1 MAEQFNFK
9 ELDSNK
15 RKEWL
20 AKRPDYVTQFI
31 ATITNIRDTMIVEE
45 TGIVRWAAFDM
56 DKLSP
61 NIYYYLAS
69 CQSTMAIQ
77 NMIGGM
83 ASILNQYNNRDIATV
98 WNSHQVASEII
109 TALNGVFT
117 VVTKTYNDKYVVRSL
132 LRDPEL
138 EETLMYPLPLNEPG
152 YTSRPLGA
160 YNWTI
165 TQDEALNVLNGIP
178 MTILQFPEPTP
189 LAGTDQASKERQ
201 VKYEVRK
208 ALQPSFSGKRI
219 FYNWHSDYRGRMSPG
234 AYHFNP
240 HGNEYEKSIVAFA
253 NSEKV
258 TWAGT
263 MEYRKALARAA
274 GLDKVNDLAKLKWYN
289 ENSQN
294 LHNVVWKEPHTA
306 RALMLAMAQ
315 IENTGS
321 TNVPIELDATNSQL
335 QVVSLLTGDLQT
347 ALSCNIVP
355 DGDDIADAYGILA
368 AIMQQRS
375 GKIFTRNDVK
385 MAYMVHGY
393 GGGKEVVI
401 EELIGAMDNDYD
413 VAEVYEIFLK
423 ATEELSPASNRL
435 RATFDNLWNP
445 EWDLV
450 TWELPDGFIAQY
462 RPIETMALTLS
473 PFGMKFECLASV
485 NVKLDYSTALY
496 VNVIHSVDAYIA
508 RQLVLRMNG
517 KAWSIH
523 DGFPTLGNNVST
535 MLQHYKDICGEI
547 VESRLL
553 EDIIEDITGAYI
565 DTLPKQ
571 FGNAEVQTGNYAIS

>member
-20 AKRPDYVTQFI
+20 AKRPDYVTQFT
-31 ATITNIRDTMIVEE
+31 ATLTNIRETMIVEE
-45 TGIVRWAAFDM
+45 TGIVRWAMFDM
-56 DKLSP
+56 DKLAP

-83 ASILNQYNNRDIATV
+83 ASILNEYNNRDIVTV

-117 VVTKTYNDKYVVRSL
+117 VVTKTYNDKYVARSL

-152 YTSRPLGA
+152 YASRPLGA
-160 YNWTI
+160 YNWAI

-189 LAGTDQASKERQ
+189 LIGTDQASKERQ

-258 TWAGT
+258 TWSGT

-294 LHNVVWKEPHTA
+294 LQNVAWKEPHTA

-321 TNVPIELDATNSQL
+321 TNIPIELDATNSQL

-401 EELIGAMDNDYD
+401 AELIGAMDNDYD

-462 RPIETMALTLS
+462 RPIETLALTLT

-508 RQLVLRMNG
+508 RQLVIRMNG

-553 EDIIEDITGAYI
+553 EDIIEDITGSHI